1 MEQTTQST
9 TDAAAKIAEF
19 KRVFNGIKEQINRVF
34 VGHEDLVRETITAF
48 LAGGHILLEGVPGL
62 GKTLLARTLSESVK
76 LKFSR
81 IQFVPDLMPADII
94 GTTVFAED
102 EHGGHRLTF
111 REGPLVAN
119 FILADEINRA
129 SPKTQSALLE
139 AMQEQQISVGDRTI
153 ALPQPFTV
161 IATQNPI
168 EQEGTYPLPEAELDR
183 FMIKVNLPYPREDE
197 YHQILERTVGI
208 VQERPDVVAD
218 GETVLHVRRAIREV
232 VVSRQV
238 QTYAVRL
245 TMATQPGSPY
255 AIPEVHD
262 WVILGAG
269 PRAAQALLLIAKA
282 YALLAGRPHV
292 AIEDIRAAALPVL
305 RHRITLNFEARAH
318 KKSADEIINLITA
331 KISELS
337 A

>member
-1 MEQTTQST
+1 MEQTPSPTP
-9 TDAAAKIAEF
+9 DAAARIAEF
-19 KRVFNGIKEQINRVF
+19 QRVFNGIKTQVNRVF
-34 VGHEDLVRETITAF
+34 VGHDDLVRETIAAF
-48 LAGGHILLEGVPGL
+48 LAGGHVLLEGVPGL
-62 GKTLLARTLSESVK
+62 GKTLLAHTLSRSVN

-94 GTTVFAED
+94 GTTVFVED
-102 EHGGHRLTF
+102 EKGGHRLTF

-119 FILADEINRA
+119 FILADEINRTT
-129 SPKTQSALLE
+129 PKTQSALLE
-139 AMQEQQISVGDRTI
+139 AMQEQQLSVGDRTI
-153 ALPQPFTV
+153 PLPQPFIV

-197 YHQILERTVGI
+197 YHQILERTVGA
-208 VQERPDVVAD
+208 VQDQPEAVAD
-218 GETVLHVRRAIREV
+218 AETVLRLRRTLREV

-238 QTYAVRL
+238 QTYAIRL

-255 AIPEVHD
+255 AVADVND

-282 YALLAGRPHV
+282 YALLAGRSHV
-292 AIEDIRAAALPVL
+292 ACEDIRAAALPVL
-305 RHRITLNFEARAH
+305 RHRLTLNFEARAH
-318 KKSADEIINLITA
+318 RKSTDDIIKTITA
-331 KISELS
+331 QLPELS